1 MAGSPAPSPAY
12 QARSIAGRPPAPVN
26 ARRRPADVPGEEDD
40 GSLEGLARQLMLQ
53 LRAGGLPANPPQPQA
68 GPSGMAGGAG
78 AGWAGAGRAGG
89 AGSVAGAGA
98 GGETTLDLSGVEGLD
113 ELFGGEAFSV
123 QVPPLPTSE
132 SI

>member
-53 LRAGGLPANPPQPQA
+53 LRAGGLPANSPQPQA
-68 GPSGMAGGAG
+68 DPSGMAGGAG
-78 AGWAGAGRAGG
+78 AGGVGG
-89 AGSVAGAGA
+89 VGGVAGP
-98 GGETTLDLSGVEGLD
+98 GGGVETTLDLSGVEGLD